1 MKILQTYHHVIL
13 HSTYIHNEYIVNA
26 PLDVDEMY
34 NFTKK
39 RLANLTGRM
48 EITFRDTISDNP
60 GCPNVISL
68 NTYASTL
75 NAINEN
81 TSNTINKKL

>member
-26 PLDVDEMY
+26 PLDVEEMY

-39 RLANLTGRM
+39 RLTNHI
-48 EITFRDTISDNP
+48 EITFHDTISNNP

-68 NTYASTL
+68 NTYATTL
-75 NAINEN
+75 KVINEN
-81 TSNTINKKL
+81 TINPINKKF